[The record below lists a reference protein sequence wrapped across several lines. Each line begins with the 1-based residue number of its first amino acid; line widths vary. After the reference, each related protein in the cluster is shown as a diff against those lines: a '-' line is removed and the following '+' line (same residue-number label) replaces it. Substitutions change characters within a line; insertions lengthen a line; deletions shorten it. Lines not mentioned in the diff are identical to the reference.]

1 MRGLYPSSRRR
12 ALEAHD
18 PVRLRMTE
26 AEAGGVEAQAAKGPG
41 GAAVLA
47 IAHDRVS
54 HPCELNPDLTAPP
67 RPQRQLQQ
75 RGVGSAPE
83 HAIARDRGLPFPARG
98 GADPE
103 TPILDEAA
111 LEAALERARLLAHL
125 PLHEGP
131 VHAQHR
137 ARLELGL
144 QVRLR
149 RGRLG
154 EDEEARGLAVETMDD
169 EGPRP

>member
-1 MRGLYPSSRRR
+1 MFGTRGLYPSGRRR
-12 ALEAHD
+12 AFEAHGLTA
-18 PVRLRMTE
+18 VRMTE
-26 AEAGGVEAQAAKGPG
+26 AEAGGVEAQAAKRPG

-54 HPCELNPDLTAPP
+54 HPRELNPDLTAPP

-103 TPILDEAA
+103 TPILDEAGFEA
-111 LEAALERARLLAHL
+111 LIAEKT
-125 PLHEGP
+125 
-131 VHAQHR
+131 HA
-137 ARLELGL
+137 
-144 QVRLR
+144 
-149 RGRLG
+149 
-154 EDEEARGLAVETMDD
+154 
-169 EGPRP
+169 

>member
-1 MRGLYPSSRRR
+1 MWRGGTGGERARRGRR
-12 ALEAHD
+12 ARGRPRSDVRSPRAELGADGAAPSPETA
-18 PVRLRMTE
+18 PGAWCRLR
-26 AEAGGVEAQAAKGPG
+26 
-41 GAAVLA
+41 
-47 IAHDRVS
+47 
-54 HPCELNPDLTAPP
+54 
-67 RPQRQLQQ
+67 
-75 RGVGSAPE
+75 
-83 HAIARDRGLPFPARG
+83 ARARG

-111 LEAALERARLLAHL
+111 LERPRLLAHL

-137 ARLELGL
+137 ARFELRL
-144 QVRLR
+144 QVRLC

-169 EGPRP
+169 EG